1 MATTEEKQELVDALS
16 GPRFYR
22 FTLWGYGGESA
33 YIKLNKPAYEFWK
46 AHIDANGDYD
56 LVNYMVSAEDGDYD
70 FEDLEEVPE
79 DANFMFDEDGDP
91 RPWYEHHEELEHQNG
106 VDYNNARVTIEEVAG
121 TEWGAPVVATL
132 VDGEDLAEYCDLVM
146 SEDDYATEITQ
157 MGVSEYEDWDAKYV
171 LQFLSSEKGTFF
183 EGLIETTGEFNPK
196 KLMIYTQEYANGDD
210 TITNVEYEG
219 VDIDNFGGDTN
230 GKGYSAYLW
239 EE

>member
-1 MATTEEKQELVDALS
+1 
-16 GPRFYR
+16 
-22 FTLWGYGGESA
+22 
-33 YIKLNKPAYEFWK
+33 
-46 AHIDANGDYD
+46 
-56 LVNYMVSAEDGDYD
+56 
-70 FEDLEEVPE
+70 
-79 DANFMFDEDGDP
+79 
-91 RPWYEHHEELEHQNG
+91 
-106 VDYNNARVTIEEVAG
+106 
-121 TEWGAPVVATL
+121 
-132 VDGEDLAEYCDLVM
+132 M